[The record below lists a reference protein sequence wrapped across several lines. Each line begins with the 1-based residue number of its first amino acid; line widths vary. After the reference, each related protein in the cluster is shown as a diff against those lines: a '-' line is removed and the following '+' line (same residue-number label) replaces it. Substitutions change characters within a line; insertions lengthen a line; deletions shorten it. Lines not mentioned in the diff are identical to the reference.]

1 MFSGEIIS
9 AALLVL
15 LSALNPAL
23 AAAAPTSPASSP
35 ELAVTVS
42 LEREDLKAGETRVPV
57 RVWLSNP
64 SDAGIGPIEVW
75 LVGPES
81 IHLAGPPGSPEVDH
95 LTLLPSLPPHQ
106 DFKGRLW
113 LTVRSQVREG
123 DYNLLF
129 GFRCHTGAG
138 GKDVNV
144 VAVEKKVQLGVLGT
158 ESVGGFSLRLV
169 ALLLPGLLFWM
180 VLQLFH
186 AGTALQAAFDKG
198 ALAVLT
204 SLLLVALVT
213 YRPPRF
219 LAGGMSIE
227 GLLFLCALGAGLGL
241 VAGLLIALARRALR
255 KAAEERIVQPEDSDE
270 ETLRK
275 LLALAAGG
283 ASTRAFAL
291 LARTLLAIPAGGIL
305 RNPAIQLKDGRRLS
319 GSLAGPTAEG
329 FVVVGSYRLAT
340 ADAAL
345 RQELSALQRQER
357 WSELLDRARQAGL
370 APVPDVAVKVK
381 AGDPGA
387 AWRDLSPVFRLS
399 RDDIASRGARSGS
412 WSPVSVTP

>member
-1 MFSGEIIS
+1 
-9 AALLVL
+9 VL
-15 LSALNPAL
+15 LSTLNPAL
-23 AAAAPTSPASSP
+23 AAEAPSPASSP

-64 SDAGIGPIEVW
+64 SDIEIGPVEAW
-75 LVGPES
+75 LVGPKS
-81 IHLAGPPGSPEVDH
+81 IHLAGPPDRPEVDH
-95 LTLLPSLPPHQ
+95 LTLLPSLYPHQ
-106 DFKGRLW
+106 DYQGRLW

-129 GFRCHTGAG
+129 GFRYHTGAG

-144 VAVEKKVQLGVLGT
+144 MTVEKKVQLGVLGT

-198 ALAVLT
+198 ALAVLA

-213 YRPPRF
+213 RRPPRF

-255 KAAEERIVQPEDSDE
+255 KATRERIVQPEDGDE

-283 ASTRAFAL
+283 ASARAFAL
-291 LARTLLAIPAGGIL
+291 LAIPGGGIL
-305 RNPAIQLKDGRRLS
+305 RNPEIQLKDGRRLR

-329 FVVVGSYRLAT
+329 FVVVGSYRVAT
-340 ADAAL
+340 PDKDL
-345 RQELSALQRQER
+345 RQQLSALQEEGR

-370 APVPDVAVKVK
+370 APALDVSVKVK
-381 AGDPGA
+381 VGEPGA
-387 AWRDLSPVFRLS
+387 AWRDLSPVFRIS
-399 RDDIASRGARSGS
+399 RDDIASRGASSGS